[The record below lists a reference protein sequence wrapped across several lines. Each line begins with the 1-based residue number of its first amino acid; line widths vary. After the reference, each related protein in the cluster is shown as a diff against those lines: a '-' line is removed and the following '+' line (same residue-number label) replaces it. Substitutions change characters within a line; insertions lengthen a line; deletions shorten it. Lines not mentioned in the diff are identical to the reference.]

1 MPSQKLLNQLYA
13 LLDLYQQAKISL
25 FRLFI
30 SEIQLIFVNLYQ
42 HSKNQLFHLLILEIQ
57 SVLEPSVFTDTKL
70 AIPIFYYAQP
80 QNFQSHS
87 NLHELVQAY
96 KKSVNSICSFLR

>member
-1 MPSQKLLNQLYA
+1 MAIFDHAQP
-13 LLDLYQQAKISL
+13 KIIESTL
-25 FRLFI
+25 C
-30 SEIQLIFVNLYQ
+30 SPGFVPA
-42 HSKNQLFHLLILEIQ
+42 SKNQLFHLLILEIQ
-57 SVLEPSVFTDTKL
+57 SVLEPSVFTGTKL
-70 AIPIFYYAQP
+70 DIPIFYYAQP